1 MTHLHFPSSTPPT
14 LHHHQLHLQLLIH
27 SNNNINKMTTEGTTA
42 PVHSTETDKMV
53 NSIPDEKKNQEG
65 GEGGEAE
72 TGEKRKAEDVKVIG
86 GDDNK
91 EGDKK

>member
-1 MTHLHFPSSTPPT
+1 MSTENT
-14 LHHHQLHLQLLIH
+14 
-27 SNNNINKMTTEGTTA
+27 SA
-42 PVHSTETDKMV
+42 PVHSSETDKMV
-53 NSIPDEKKNQEG
+53 NSIPEHKKPTEG

-91 EGDKK
+91 EGEVSPLFSFR

>member
-1 MTHLHFPSSTPPT
+1 MTHLHFPPSTPPT
-14 LHHHQLHLQLLIH
+14 LHHQLHLQLLIH
-27 SNNNINKMTTEGTTA
+27 LNNIDKMTTEGTSA

-53 NSIPDEKKNQEG
+53 NSIPEEKKNQEG

-86 GDDNK
+86 GDEKGD
-91 EGDKK
+91 DKK

>member
-14 LHHHQLHLQLLIH
+14 LHHQLHLQLLILPP
-27 SNNNINKMTTEGTTA
+27 NNINKMTTEGTSA

-53 NSIPDEKKNQEG
+53 NSIPEEKKNQEG

-86 GDDNK
+86 GDDK
-91 EGDKK
+91 ADEKK

>member
-1 MTHLHFPSSTPPT
+1 MA
-14 LHHHQLHLQLLIH
+14 
-27 SNNNINKMTTEGTTA
+27 TEGTSA

-53 NSIPDEKKNQEG
+53 NSIPEEKKRQEG

-86 GDDNK
+86 GDDK

>member
-1 MTHLHFPSSTPPT
+1 M
-14 LHHHQLHLQLLIH
+14 
-27 SNNNINKMTTEGTTA
+27 NKMTTEGTSA

-53 NSIPDEKKNQEG
+53 NSIPEEKKNQEG

>member
-1 MTHLHFPSSTPPT
+1 MSADAA
-14 LHHHQLHLQLLIH
+14 
-27 SNNNINKMTTEGTTA
+27 NA
-42 PVHSTETDKMV
+42 PVHSTETDKV
-53 NSIPDEKKNQEG
+53 IKSISDEKKPTEA

-72 TGEKRKAEDVKVIG
+72 AGEKRKAEDVKVIG

>member
-1 MTHLHFPSSTPPT
+1 MTHLHFPSSTPLT
-14 LHHHQLHLQLLIH
+14 LHHQLHLQLRTH
-27 SNNNINKMTTEGTTA
+27 SNNINKMTTEGTSA

-53 NSIPDEKKNQEG
+53 NSVPEEKKNQEG